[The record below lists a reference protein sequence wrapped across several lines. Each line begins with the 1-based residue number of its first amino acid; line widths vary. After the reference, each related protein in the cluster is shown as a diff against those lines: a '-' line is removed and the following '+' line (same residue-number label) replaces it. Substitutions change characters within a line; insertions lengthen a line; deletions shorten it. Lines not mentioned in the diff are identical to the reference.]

1 MKTLA
6 LGIAVGLAA
15 PAAFAQQQ
23 PQQPQQHS
31 QPVQSFE
38 DLRARE
44 GESRVKAM
52 SRAQQQGYRDSLADL
67 DKLRTKLA
75 DAWKG
80 MGMSP
85 EGAKLVAD
93 AYDPDLAARSHHTS
107 LHGKSDQEIAQLM
120 QDAIK
125 EKKYLKA
132 NQLLIDYQRQKLALN
147 ELSTPQTLGNSGL

>member
-6 LGIAVGLAA
+6 LGIAVAFAA

-67 DKLRTKLA
+67 DKLRSKLA

>member
-6 LGIAVGLAA
+6 LGIAVALAA

>member
-1 MKTLA
+1 MKPVVLVIA
-6 LGIAVGLAA
+6 LTLAA
-15 PAAFAQQQ
+15 PAAFAQQHSQ
-23 PQQPQQHS
+23 PTQQPR
-31 QPVQSFE
+31 PVQSFE

-44 GESRVKAM
+44 GQSRIKSAT
-52 SRAQQQGYRDSLADL
+52 RAEQQGYLDAMADL
-67 DKLRTKLA
+67 EKLRGKLV

-107 LHGKSDQEIAQLM
+107 LRGRSDQEIAQLI
-120 QDAIK
+120 QDALR

-147 ELSTPQTLGNSGL
+147 EVATPQTLGNSGL